1 MEWKQKESWQTRK
14 TKAAEDAQH
23 KATAENCSVSFFSYC
38 ISLMRGQI
46 LGTLKWPF
54 SVIRISVFG
63 LFIFFISLHS
73 VQESTRL
80 GILPLES
87 MQRLLPF
94 KCLAL
99 PQNFLIFP
107 FLNVTD

>member
-1 MEWKQKESWQTRK
+1 MRK
-14 TKAAEDAQH
+14 KKAAEDAEH
-23 KATAENCSVSFFSYC
+23 KAMAEDCNESFLNYC

-54 SVIRISVFG
+54 SVMRISGFG
-63 LFIFFISLHS
+63 LFIFFISLHL
-73 VQESTRL
+73 VQEITRL

-99 PQNFLIFP
+99 CQSFLIFP

>member
-1 MEWKQKESWQTRK
+1 MRK
-14 TKAAEDAQH
+14 KKAAEDAEC
-23 KATAENCSVSFFSYC
+23 KAMAEDCNESFLGYC

-54 SVIRISVFG
+54 SVIRISIFG
-63 LFIFFISLHS
+63 LFIFLISLHL
-73 VQESTRL
+73 VQEITRL